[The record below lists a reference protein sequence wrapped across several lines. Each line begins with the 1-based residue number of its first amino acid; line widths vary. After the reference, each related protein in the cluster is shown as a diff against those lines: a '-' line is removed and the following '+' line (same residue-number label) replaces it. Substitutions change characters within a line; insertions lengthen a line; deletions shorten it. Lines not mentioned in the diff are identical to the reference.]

1 MIKLADPSPTSP
13 PQDQSIT
20 YDRSTPQQLFEAIYE
35 DIVGMKLLPGEKIPE
50 THLAEKFGVSRTPVR
65 SALAHLATLGF
76 VDIRPQRGTYVTKLS
91 MHKILEAR
99 FIREALEVAVA
110 CHLAQHA
117 DDQLITACEKVMEA
131 QVNAAA
137 ESDALKFQKLDDQF
151 HMTLAAATGFERV
164 PKVVEAEKAHMDRVR
179 NLSLI
184 QLTGQYDHVIRQHK
198 DILAAIKSGSEDEAK
213 KAMQTHMKDVFNIL
227 KIAPEQHPEYFE

>member
-1 MIKLADPSPTSP
+1 MIKLADLPHAGH
-13 PQDQSIT
+13 PQDQTIT
-20 YDRSTPQQLFEAIYE
+20 YDRSTPLQLFDAIYE
-35 DIVGMKLLPGEKIPE
+35 EIVSMQLLPGEKIPE
-50 THLAEKFGVSRTPVR
+50 TQLAEKFGVSRTPVR
-65 SALAHLATLGF
+65 SALARLAALGF
-76 VDIRPQRGTYVTKLS
+76 VEIRPQRGTYVTKLS

-117 DDQLITACEKVMEA
+117 DDQLIAACEKIVEA
-131 QVNAAA
+131 QMTAAQ
-137 ESDALKFQKLDDQF
+137 ESDALKFQKLDDLF
-151 HMTLAAATGFERV
+151 HATLAAATGFDRV

-184 QLTGQYDHVIRQHK
+184 QLSGQYDQVIVQHQT
-198 DILAAIKSGSEDEAK
+198 ILAAIKSGSENDAK
-213 KAMQTHMKDVFNIL
+213 NAMQTHMKDVFNIL